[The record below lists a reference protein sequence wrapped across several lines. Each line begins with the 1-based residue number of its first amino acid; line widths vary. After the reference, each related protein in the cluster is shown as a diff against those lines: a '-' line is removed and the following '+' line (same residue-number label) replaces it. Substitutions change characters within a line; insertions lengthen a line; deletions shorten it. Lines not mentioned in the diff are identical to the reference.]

1 MFKDHDHF
9 AEATAA
15 VSASAKD
22 DLCRLAVENSH
33 IPLRQLYSEYC
44 HQPAVINSTA
54 PIPSFESCR
63 TQMHRARQQVMPRVP
78 STRADIDLSGE
89 WSLTH
94 QGSLIVLFYLFH

>member
-9 AEATAA
+9 AEATVA

-54 PIPSFESCR
+54 PCPSWGGS
-63 TQMHRARQQVMPRVP
+63 QASQKKVQSPRCTGP
-78 STRADIDLSGE
+78 AP
-89 WSLTH
+89 H
-94 QGSLIVLFYLFH
+94 